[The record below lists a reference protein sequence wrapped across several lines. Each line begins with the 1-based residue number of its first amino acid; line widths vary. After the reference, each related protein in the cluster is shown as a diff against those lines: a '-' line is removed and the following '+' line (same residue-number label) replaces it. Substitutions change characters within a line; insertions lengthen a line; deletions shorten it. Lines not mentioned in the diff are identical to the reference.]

1 MSTEIPNPELL
12 PHAAAIS
19 EKVEPTEFGAL
30 TSRVQALMDK
40 CEDSSLAKS
49 LRKTLG
55 DIPADRWN
63 EAIEDLEDFFAEVR
77 PSEQSEDKITGEIF
91 WRGQVRSRLSRIG
104 HEMMPVVEPLTD
116 AETAALEKERGDDSE
131 SITAEI
137 V

>member
-12 PHAAAIS
+12 PPAAAIS

-30 TSRVQALMDK
+30 TPRVQALMDK
-40 CEDSSLAKS
+40 CKDASLAKS

-55 DIPADRWN
+55 DLPPDRWD
-63 EAIEDLEDFFAEVR
+63 EAVEDLEDLLEEAR
-77 PSEQSEDKITGEIF
+77 PSVQSEDKTTGDIY
-91 WRGQVRSRLSRIG
+91 WRGQVRSRLSKIG

-116 AETAALEKERGDDSE
+116 AESAALEKEKGDDSE
-131 SITAEI
+131 SITVEI